1 MYKVVRLELKGN
13 RWHVFLDND
22 VNFLLYKGEL
32 KRLKLQE
39 DSYINENQYETII
52 EILYKRAR
60 ERALYLLDD
69 AYKTKKQI
77 VDKLKSGLY
86 PEFVIDRVVEY
97 LLKYDLV
104 NDFRYATLY
113 IDYKRSSKSRRKI
126 IQDLHSKGIEKSIID
141 AAFEEVE
148 FSDKDSLKKV
158 IDKRISRYSLNER
171 KDVEKLYRYLLGK
184 GYHYEDVKSALSQYS
199 F

>member
-184 GYHYEDVKSALSQYS
+184 GYHYEDVKNALSQYS